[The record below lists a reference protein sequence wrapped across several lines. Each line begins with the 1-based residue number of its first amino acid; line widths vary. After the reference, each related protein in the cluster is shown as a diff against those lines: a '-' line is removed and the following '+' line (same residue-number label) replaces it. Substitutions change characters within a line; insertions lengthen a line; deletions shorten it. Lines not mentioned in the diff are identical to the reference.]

1 MQLELDRGYFRY
13 ILLEMIS
20 GLEAEVFGKRI
31 QNEGADVSEELK
43 QIKVLNDILNS
54 LEDIKELKVLI
65 K

>member
-20 GLEAEVFGKRI
+20 GLEAEVFSKKIGDRD
-31 QNEGADVSEELK
+31 ADVSEELK